1 MFKTLFIPILSRGR
15 QLINRP
21 MFEQSN
27 ISELWAK
34 LHRCNDEDT
43 NPALKKLAAVEPK
56 S

>member
-1 MFKTLFIPILSRGR
+1 MFEILFIPVLSRGR

-27 ISELWAK
+27 ISGLWAK
-34 LHRCNDEDT
+34 LQKCNDEDT
-43 NPALKKLAAVEPK
+43 DPALKKLAALEPK